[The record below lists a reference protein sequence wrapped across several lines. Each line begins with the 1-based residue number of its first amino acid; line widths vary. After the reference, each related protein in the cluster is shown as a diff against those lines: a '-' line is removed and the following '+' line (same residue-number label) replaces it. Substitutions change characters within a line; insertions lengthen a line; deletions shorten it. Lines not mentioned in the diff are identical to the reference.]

1 MAVTGTTGVDQTQRF
16 ILVFDRQSNG
26 AAPAIT
32 DVLDSNSPFSL
43 FNKDNAQRFRIVTD
57 VVKVLNASAESGS
70 THVTGIIRK
79 RLNVAVMYNSGTAG
93 TIADINTG
101 GLFLITLGS
110 STAGATA
117 GSVVGRVCV
126 NFTDA

>member
-16 ILVFDRQSNG
+16 IFVYDRQSNG

-43 FNKDNAQRFRIVTD
+43 FNKDNAQRFRIVAD
-57 VVKVLNASAESGS
+57 FVKVLNASVESGS
-70 THVTGIIRK
+70 THVTGIVRT
-79 RLNVAVMYNSGTAG
+79 RLETPVLFNSGTAG

-101 GLFLITLGS
+101 GLFLLSLGS

-117 GSVVGRVCV
+117 GTIVGRVCV